1 MTEFKTGL
9 PAEALAQAQELV
21 LALVKDSADA
31 GRDHDL
37 AVRRLLTR
45 TVDYFGVQAGFVSE
59 IFNGIATVEAVAGE
73 AGGIAAGATVP
84 IAGAPCEQS
93 MQSDRPVVLTRP
105 NDEAVL
111 ARLPVD
117 GLSTY
122 IGARLLAGGRV
133 HGTVCLVSPEARAG
147 GCSTVE
153 LGVFETAVALI
164 GQHVALRRADE
175 RYDLAMR
182 GSNAGFWYLDVR
194 RGEVALSSRFLE
206 IMGLDAAMTTMSLDR
221 FLSHVHP
228 DDEAA
233 VQAAIVRHFAEPVPF
248 DVEHR
253 MNRPDGRS
261 IWVHAHGD
269 SLRGADGRPVRLA
282 GSAHDI
288 TDRRAAEEMAAAH
301 AEALKASNAELERFA
316 YVASHDLQE
325 PLRKV
330 RAFGDLLHRD
340 YSDRLD
346 ARGHKLLDTMIDG
359 AGRMQKLIQDL
370 LSYSRSS
377 HVAMAMQVL
386 DMEKLVLDVASDFE
400 LALAETGGTICW
412 DLPGRL
418 VADPVLMRQLLANL
432 IGNAVKYRDPKRP
445 QRIELSLVNDEA
457 GNAVLSV
464 RDNGIGFPP
473 EHATRIFEIF
483 TRLHSRGDYPGTGVG
498 LALCQRIAER
508 HGGRIWAE
516 GRPGEGAAFHVHL
529 PTTEQ

>member
-1 MTEFKTGL
+1 MTEFTTGAPGDEL
-9 PAEALAQAQELV
+9 ARAQALV

-37 AVRRLLTR
+37 AVRLLLTR
-45 TVDYFGVQAGFVSE
+45 IVNYFGVQAGFVSE
-59 IFNGIATVEAVAGE
+59 IYNGIATVETVAGE
-73 AGGIAAGATVP
+73 PGEIAPGASVP
-84 IAGAPCEQS
+84 TAGAPCEQS
-93 MQSDRPVVLTRP
+93 MQSDRPVVLMQP
-105 NDEAVL
+105 DDAAVL

-117 GLSTY
+117 GLATY

-133 HGTVCLVSPEARAG
+133 HGTVCLISPQTRAD
-147 GCSTVE
+147 GCSAVE

-194 RGEVALSSRFLE
+194 RSEVTLSPRFIE
-206 IMGLDAAMTTMSLDR
+206 IMGLDAATTTISLDG

-248 DVEHR
+248 DIEHR
-253 MNRPDGRS
+253 MNRPDGNS
-261 IWVHAHGD
+261 VWVHAHGD
-269 SLRGADGRPVRLA
+269 LLRGADGRPVRMA

-301 AEALKASNAELERFA
+301 ADALKASNAELERFA

-370 LSYSRSS
+370 LSYSRSA
-377 HVAMAMQVL
+377 HVAMTVQPL
-386 DMEKLVLDVASDFE
+386 DMDALVLDVASDFE
-400 LALAETGGTICW
+400 LALSETGGSLCW
-412 DLPGRL
+412 DLPGRV
-418 VADPVLMRQLLANL
+418 VADPVLTRQLLSIPSAM
-432 IGNAVKYRDPKRP
+432 R
-445 QRIELSLVNDEA
+445 
-457 GNAVLSV
+457 
-464 RDNGIGFPP
+464 
-473 EHATRIFEIF
+473 
-483 TRLHSRGDYPGTGVG
+483 
-498 LALCQRIAER
+498 
-508 HGGRIWAE
+508 
-516 GRPGEGAAFHVHL
+516 
-529 PTTEQ
+529 